1 MSDKPQPEETGAA
14 TDAELEHKLR
24 AQLRREDAPAGLT
37 ARVLA
42 RADEQRASL
51 RRAKPPAARLRRH
64 APALSLGAVLIAA
77 GAFVTAG
84 RVHRHRLEARQAQEA
99 RAHLLYAL
107 QMTTRELSWAE
118 HKVNQD
124 MAAPGAAPARP
135 AHKPKS
141 AEEL

>member
-1 MSDKPQPEETGAA
+1 MRDKLQPDQDRAPAE
-14 TDAELEHKLR
+14 AELEQELR
-24 AQLRREDAPAGLT
+24 SVLRREDAPAGLT
-37 ARVLA
+37 QRILS
-42 RADEQRASL
+42 RAHEQRAL
-51 RRAKPPAARLRRH
+51 PRREKPHMPRLR
-64 APALSLGAVLIAA
+64 AAALGMSAALIAA

-99 RAHLLYAL
+99 RARLLYAL

-124 MAAPGAAPARP
+124 MAAPGAAPVRP